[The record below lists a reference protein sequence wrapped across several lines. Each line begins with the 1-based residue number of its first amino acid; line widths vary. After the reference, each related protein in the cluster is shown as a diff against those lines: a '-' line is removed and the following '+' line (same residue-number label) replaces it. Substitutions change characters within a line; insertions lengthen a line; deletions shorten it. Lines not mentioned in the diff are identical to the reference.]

1 MDSSLLGLNLLR
13 YPCNNIKIAVPKL
26 IHWQYVYSGN
36 MAKEGEEQLREG
48 GGGSESFLLVFE
60 ESVEKKHQKIW
71 SHGCYCKV
79 ILKVVLP
86 WRPTQLFLKILKY
99 KIFAILRA

>member
-13 YPCNNIKIAVPKL
+13 YPCNNIKVAVPKL

-48 GGGSESFLLVFE
+48 GGGV
-60 ESVEKKHQKIW
+60 
-71 SHGCYCKV
+71 
-79 ILKVVLP
+79 
-86 WRPTQLFLKILKY
+86 
-99 KIFAILRA
+99 

>member
-13 YPCNNIKIAVPKL
+13 YPCNNIKVAVPKL

-48 GGGSESFLLVFE
+48 GGG
-60 ESVEKKHQKIW
+60 
-71 SHGCYCKV
+71 
-79 ILKVVLP
+79 LKASYLCLKRVLRKNIKRFGP
-86 WRPTQLFLKILKY
+86 MA
-99 KIFAILRA
+99 AIAK